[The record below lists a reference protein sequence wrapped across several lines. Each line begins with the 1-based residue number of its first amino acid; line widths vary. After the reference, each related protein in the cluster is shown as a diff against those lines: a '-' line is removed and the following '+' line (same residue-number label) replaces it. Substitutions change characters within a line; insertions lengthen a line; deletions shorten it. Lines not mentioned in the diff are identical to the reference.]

1 VIFVYFIVIHLS
13 TVIGEWLSSFMVSFV
28 WTKFTDIPFIGEG
41 SSTYKRGRITLNGKA
56 NCPQRMGELLTYSA
70 APAR

>member
-1 VIFVYFIVIHLS
+1 
-13 TVIGEWLSSFMVSFV
+13 MVSFV

-70 APAR
+70 APARWLCPYACVIRTLANIICK